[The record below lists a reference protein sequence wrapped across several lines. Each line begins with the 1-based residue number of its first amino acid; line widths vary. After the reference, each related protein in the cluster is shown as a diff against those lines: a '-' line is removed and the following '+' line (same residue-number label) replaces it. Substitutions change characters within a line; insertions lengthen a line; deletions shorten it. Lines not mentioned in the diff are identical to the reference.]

1 MIPAELYAANVSK
14 FSGAP
19 QNYSPGLEH
28 YARRMGKPVPVGTEW
43 TAFTAQI
50 DAEDKE
56 LAAANDLTCPLWL
69 PDDKHGWCGVD
80 CPEGSRE
87 ALRRACSVAWGEAPC
102 VLAAYRVMATH
113 APQWMP
119 MPADVSDRNEVDTF
133 VFARARCFFSGAG
146 YANWHALARIL
157 CSLFPSCPF
166 DPNQSLDDWTT
177 DLHTAH
183 KTCGWP
189 VTLGWADYRLVPEVD
204 NFHDWMTCIGWMHVV
219 KHARREEGKLVVA
232 YRGHI
237 DAIDSPR
244 TGSMCP
250 AQWKNQL
257 PAILQALGAMGKGGK
272 RDAVMHCLARLRLD
286 DFSERKNLGLLP
298 GTILRGDW
306 STVIPA
312 ARLSTSFIR
321 HDLRLDGVWEA
332 RGGKIRTVEGDDD
345 DIMDWAWNLDDARSS
360 RCGRLRERFTDMLP
374 SSYKEG
380 SPAAMLTEWFP
391 HWVVPPAAT
400 LEREAYFAL
409 LDAVLCASVVR
420 KMVTALDSEFPLVL
434 IMPDDPT
441 AEGSTNQGKGLLTRA
456 MTTGMVGDIPRP
468 KTAPDS
474 GSAPDSRSI
483 AAVIRAWGTIGLDEF
498 QIPATKSHILSRDNL
513 QSLCT
518 GGEVTSG
525 LAHENGDG
533 NVALSHSIV
542 INSKCLD
549 LAPDLMNRSLPLFL
563 GPCSDAQRARV
574 DVKRLIETGAVGLRL
589 RLAAIGC
596 AEVHYLAEACE
607 DDLHLPA
614 ATGSWRFTSHRAMAA
629 KLLVARTKMPVDT
642 VCEALDRIAGDMNDA
657 LRQHQLAADASGLS
671 SSTETGKNI
680 RLPWPAVWEGVS
692 EDSVDL
698 ICAAIGLEG
707 KTFHD
712 TKMVNASELLRL
724 RLDHTG
730 QPGRMLSTILS
741 YASGSNMRVSNIA
754 VARAASDGL
763 KSFYGDAIQDSAQR
777 KELVWSPMPG
787 DLGLT
792 YDVAVA
798 YRGFS
803 AATPADRTLMV
814 SIKKRNP
821 RG

>member
-1 MIPAELYAANVSK
+1 MTPADLYAANVHK
-14 FSGAP
+14 FAGAP
-19 QNYSPGLEH
+19 AAYLPSLEH
-28 YARRMGKPVPVGTEW
+28 YARRMGKDVPEGTEW
-43 TAFTAQI
+43 AAFTAQI

-56 LAAANDLTCPLWL
+56 LAAVNDLTCPLWL

-87 ALRRACSVAWGEAPC
+87 ALRRACAVTWGDAPG
-102 VLAAYRVMATH
+102 VLAAYRVMALQT
-113 APQWMP
+113 PQWMP
-119 MPADVSDRNEVDTF
+119 MPADVSDRNEVDAF

-146 YANWHALARIL
+146 FENWHDLAHIL
-157 CSLFPSCPF
+157 CGLYAACPF
-166 DPNQSLDDWTT
+166 DPDQDKESWEKE
-177 DLHTAH
+177 LHTAH

-189 VTLGWADYRLVPEVD
+189 VTLGWADYHSVPEVD
-204 NFHDWMTCIGWMHVV
+204 GYHDWMIAIGWMHVI
-219 KHARREEGKLVVA
+219 KHLRREGDAVVVA
-232 YRGHI
+232 YRSRIAKI
-237 DAIDSPR
+237 DAPKS
-244 TGSMCP
+244 GSINP
-250 AQWKNQL
+250 GDWKAQL
-257 PAILQALGAMGKGGK
+257 PSIHGALDAHGDGGK
-272 RDAVMHCLARLRLD
+272 RSAVNHCLTRLRLD
-286 DFSERKNLGLLP
+286 DFIERKNLGALP
-298 GTILRGDW
+298 GTILRGEW
-306 STVIPA
+306 STIVPA
-312 ARLSTSFIR
+312 ARHTSSFIR

-332 RGGKIRTVEGDDD
+332 RGGRIRRVEGDDE
-345 DIMDWAWNLDDARSS
+345 DIMDWAWNLSDARSA
-360 RCGRLRERFTDMLP
+360 RCTRLRERFTQMLP
-374 SSYKEG
+374 TTYKEG
-380 SPAAMLTEWFP
+380 SPASMLTEWFP
-391 HWVVPPAAT
+391 HWVVPEAGT
-400 LEREAYFAL
+400 VEREAYFAL

-441 AEGSTNQGKGLLTRA
+441 AETSTNQGKGLMTRA
-456 MTTGMVGDIPRP
+456 VTTGMVGDIPRP

-533 NVALSHSIV
+533 NVSLGHSIV

-574 DVKRLIETGAVGLRL
+574 DVKRLIETGAVGLQL

-596 AEVHYLAEACE
+596 AEVHYLADACE
-607 DDLHLPA
+607 DDLDLPA
-614 ATGSWRFTSHRAMAA
+614 AKGSWRFTSHRAMAA
-629 KLLVARTKMPVDT
+629 KLLIARTGLDT
-642 VCEALDRIAGDMNDA
+642 ETACSALDRIAEDMNDA

-692 EDSVDL
+692 EESVNL
-698 ICAAIGLEG
+698 ICAAINVDG
-707 KTFHD
+707 KPYHG
-712 TKMVNASELLRL
+712 TKMVNVTELLRM

-741 YASGSNMRVSNIA
+741 YASGSSQRASNIA

-763 KSFYGDAIQDSAQR
+763 KSFYADAIQESARTEQ
-777 KELVWSPMPG
+777 LVWCPMSG

-792 YDVAVA
+792 HEVAVA
-798 YRGFS
+798 YRGFKAES
-803 AATPADRTLMV
+803 TADRTLV
-814 SIKKRNP
+814 VAIRKRNT
-821 RG
+821 RV